1 MSQSDQHLRAAAHA
15 AGDAIL
21 ASYYAN
27 AETDHQFSP
36 EFEQKM
42 NLLLLQ
48 TRRRPRHLIL
58 QKVAS
63 VLLAIALGGSLW
75 LAIDTDA
82 RAAVFG
88 WIKEQ
93 HENIFHYSFKGSI
106 APTSEQTYELGW
118 VPEGYSFHHRNCNDS
133 STAVIYTNER
143 GEIITLSYKM
153 GAGLESSDVF
163 VLDDSGTNKTVKVG
177 EVPADLYLT
186 DNPDDSNAIV
196 WMDTDTMELFV
207 ISSGED
213 EKDLIKMAENIVPI
227 KE

>member
-1 MSQSDQHLRAAAHA
+1 MSQSDQHLRTAAHA

-27 AETDHQFSP
+27 AESDHQFSP

-88 WIKEQ
+88 WIREQ
-93 HENIFHYSFKGSI
+93 YENVFQYSFEGSI
-106 APTSEQTYELGW
+106 APVSEQTYELGW
-118 VPEGYSFHHRNCNDS
+118 VPEGYSFHHRYGNESC
-133 STAVIYTNER
+133 TTVLYTNER
-143 GEIITLSYKM
+143 GEILTLSYIA
-153 GAGLESSDVF
+153 GAGLESSDLF
-163 VLDDSGTNKTVKVG
+163 ILGDSGINKTVKVG
-177 EVPADLYLT
+177 DMPADLYLT
-186 DNPDDSNAIV
+186 DVPDDSNVIV
-196 WMDTDTMELFV
+196 WTDTDTMELFAIASV
-207 ISSGED
+207 ED
-213 EKDLIKMAENIVPI
+213 EKDLIKIAENIVPV
-227 KE
+227 KK